1 MLEVAAGIRMTLMLI
16 LDIDL
21 RGDRSREGAGNEA
34 EQMQRHR
41 GPGKLV
47 TPGCG
52 EGLCSHILTCAGGVQ
67 HTSLCLALSGGQR

>member
-21 RGDRSREGAGNEA
+21 RGDRSREGARNEA

-41 GPGKLV
+41 GQGKLV

-52 EGLCSHILTCAGGVQ
+52 EELCVATFSHVQ
-67 HTSLCLALSGGQR
+67 GRFSTLLCV